1 MRYIA
6 TSAPAAAPVPSLMTI
21 PAPVPL
27 VDIHIPVRKPTRPDR
42 PHTPISKLKAELSS
56 PEPVPRAPEVKQ
68 QVKRRTKKLSNL
80 HLANATLN
88 FRRSSKDI
96 ADDFAVTYQL
106 NADEKYQT
114 QREIAKMR
122 LSQKVLALKLRAQF
136 PVACKSENSRQAFLE
151 QFDSVTKRICGH
163 MSDSDDNLDVTTE

>member
-1 MRYIA
+1 
-6 TSAPAAAPVPSLMTI
+6 VPSIKTI
-21 PAPVPL
+21 MPPVPL
-27 VDIHIPVRKPTRPDR
+27 VDIHIPVRKPTRPER
-42 PHTPISKLKAELSS
+42 PHTPVSKLRAELSS
-56 PEPVPRAPEVKQ
+56 PEPVPRMPEVKQ

-106 NADEKYQT
+106 NADEKHQT

-122 LSQKVLALKLRAQF
+122 LSQKVLALKLRSQF

-151 QFDSVTKRICGH
+151 QFDSITKRTCGH
-163 MSDSDDNLDVTTE
+163 MSDSDDNLDMATE

>member
-1 MRYIA
+1 M
-6 TSAPAAAPVPSLMTI
+6 P
-21 PAPVPL
+21 PVPL
-27 VDIHIPVRKPTRPDR
+27 VYIHIPVRKPTRPEK
-42 PHTPISKLKAELSS
+42 PYMPVSKLKAELSG

-68 QVKRRTKKLSNL
+68 QVRRRTKKLSNL

-96 ADDFAVTYQL
+96 ADDFAVAYQL
-106 NADEKYQT
+106 NANEQHQA

-122 LSQKVLALKLRAQF
+122 LSQKVLAIQLRAQF

-151 QFDSVTKRICGH
+151 RFDSVTKRICGH
-163 MSDSDDNLDVTTE
+163 MSDSDDNLDMSTE

>member
-1 MRYIA
+1 
-6 TSAPAAAPVPSLMTI
+6 
-21 PAPVPL
+21 
-27 VDIHIPVRKPTRPDR
+27 
-42 PHTPISKLKAELSS
+42 
-56 PEPVPRAPEVKQ
+56 
-68 QVKRRTKKLSNL
+68 L

-106 NADEKYQT
+106 NADEKHQT

-122 LSQKVLALKLRAQF
+122 LSQKVLALKFRAQF

-151 QFDSVTKRICGH
+151 QFNSITKRIC
-163 MSDSDDNLDVTTE
+163 NVRL